1 MLRYQVNDAGE
12 QRNMWV
18 LDMTRNLISGVTE
31 AQLTGRLVDEV
42 PPEFENLGGGEGPE
56 EG

>member
-1 MLRYQVNDAGE
+1 
-12 QRNMWV
+12 MWV

-42 PPEFENLGGGEGPE
+42 PPNFENLEGGEGPE
-56 EG
+56 QGDGG